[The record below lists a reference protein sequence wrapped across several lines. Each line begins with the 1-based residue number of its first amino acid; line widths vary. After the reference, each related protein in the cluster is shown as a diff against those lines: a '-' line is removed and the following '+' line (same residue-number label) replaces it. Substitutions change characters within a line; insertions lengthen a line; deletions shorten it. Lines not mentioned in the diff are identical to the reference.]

1 MYQVE
6 TLDAR
11 VLTVADARLIAE
23 LIVKV
28 WPKPDKP
35 VELREQQMLD
45 LGKDYQGPTE
55 QAPRSM
61 LIRYAGRV
69 IAHAA
74 LIPRTISTSA
84 GEITIAGLARVC
96 SDPDFR
102 GQGLGELVVRE
113 IFRLVDEQVFS
124 FSLFQTSTAVRP
136 FYEKLGAN
144 LVTNRIINSLSD
156 DQQTSPFWDQV
167 VLRYP
172 KDRPWPEGV
181 IDLRGPG
188 Y

>member
-1 MYQVE
+1 MSQVE

-11 VLTVADARLIAE
+11 TLTAADARAIAE

-28 WPKPDKP
+28 WPKSGKS
-35 VELREQQMLD
+35 VEFREQQMLD
-45 LGKDYQGPTE
+45 LGRDYHGPDQ

-61 LIRYAGRV
+61 VVRAAGRV

-74 LIPRTISTSA
+74 LMPRTIGTTA
-84 GEITIAGLARVC
+84 GEMTIGGLARVC

-113 IFRLVDEQVFS
+113 IFTLVDKQIFP
-124 FSLFQTSTAVRP
+124 FLLFQTSMTVRP
-136 FYEKLGAN
+136 FYEKLGAC
-144 LVTNRIINSLSD
+144 LATNRIVNSLGD
-156 DQQTSPFWDQV
+156 DPQASPFWDEII
-167 VLRYP
+167 LRYP
-172 KDRPWPEGV
+172 KARQWPEGE

>member
-11 VLTVADARLIAE
+11 VLTIADARAIAE

-28 WPKPDKP
+28 WPKSGKS
-35 VELREQQMLD
+35 VEFREQQMLD
-45 LGKDYQGPTE
+45 LGRNFHGPDA

-61 LIRYAGRV
+61 VIRESGRI

-74 LIPRTISTSA
+74 FVPRTIGTTS
-84 GEITIAGLARVC
+84 GDLTIAGLARVC

-113 IFRLVDEQVFS
+113 IFALIDKQVFP
-124 FSLFQTSTAVRP
+124 FSLFQTSTVVRP
-136 FYEKLGAN
+136 FYEKLGACP
-144 LVTNRIINSLSD
+144 VTNYIVNSLGD
-156 DQQTSPFWDQV
+156 DPRASPFWDEV
-167 VLRYP
+167 ILRYP
-172 KDRPWPEGV
+172 KDRQWPEGE

>member
-1 MYQVE
+1 MSQVE

-11 VLTVADARLIAE
+11 ALTTADARAIAE

-28 WPKPDKP
+28 WPKTGKS
-35 VELREQQMLD
+35 VEFREQQMLD
-45 LGKDYQGPTE
+45 MGRDFNGPDA

-61 LIRYAGRV
+61 VIREAGRI

-74 LIPRTISTSA
+74 LIPRTIGTTA
-84 GEITIAGLARVC
+84 GEVTLVGLARVC
-96 SDPDFR
+96 SDPNFR

-113 IFRLVDEQVFS
+113 VFALVDKQVFP
-124 FSLFQTSTAVRP
+124 FSLFQTSTAVRS
-136 FYEKLGAN
+136 FYEKLGACP
-144 LVTNRIINSLSD
+144 VTNRIVNSLGD
-156 DQQTSPFWDQV
+156 DPQARPFWDEV
-167 VLRYP
+167 ILRYP
-172 KDRPWPEGV
+172 KDRQWPEGT

>member
-11 VLTVADARLIAE
+11 VLTTADARAIAE

-28 WPKPDKP
+28 WPKSGKS
-35 VELREQQMLD
+35 VEFREQQLLD
-45 LGKDYQGPTE
+45 MGRGYHGSPA
-55 QAPRSM
+55 QAPRSTV
-61 LIRYAGRV
+61 IREAGHI

-74 LIPRTISTSA
+74 FIPRTIGTTT
-84 GEITIAGLARVC
+84 GEMTIAGLARVC

-113 IFRLVDEQVFS
+113 IFALIDKQVFP

-136 FYEKLGAN
+136 FYEKLGACQIM
-144 LVTNRIINSLSD
+144 NRIVNSLGD
-156 DQQTSPFWDQV
+156 DPQASPFWDEAI
-167 VLRYP
+167 LRYP
-172 KDRPWPEGV
+172 KDRQWPEGE